1 MLENIRAILVHI
13 WRLKEIIMDR
23 IFGYISYMM
32 PFMLIALV
40 IYIIIRLIVVK
51 KRKKR
56 ISIKREIPLMLFI
69 SYITGLLSITAF
81 PKVVF
86 NDGIRL
92 VVGPGSVNLIPFRTI
107 VTYFDERF
115 IIFAILF
122 AGNIVMFMP
131 VGFFV
136 PLIWKKGPLFTTMC
150 GLLFSLFIEI
160 SQQFV
165 VRNTDIDDLILITF
179 GVYLGYLLYAAA
191 KHIINR
197 SKKSE
202 EL

>member
-69 SYITGLLSITAF
+69 SYITGLLSIF
-81 PKVVF
+81 SKSNVVMEY
-86 NDGIRL
+86 DW
-92 VVGPGSVNLIPFRTI
+92 S
-107 VTYFDERF
+107 
-115 IIFAILF
+115 
-122 AGNIVMFMP
+122 
-131 VGFFV
+131 
-136 PLIWKKGPLFTTMC
+136 
-150 GLLFSLFIEI
+150 
-160 SQQFV
+160 
-165 VRNTDIDDLILITF
+165 
-179 GVYLGYLLYAAA
+179 
-191 KHIINR
+191 
-197 SKKSE
+197 
-202 EL
+202 